1 MKLIRIYQCLCDPTR
16 LRILSLLLRGP
27 LCGCHLQEILGESQ
41 VNISRHL
48 SYLKKRGLVEAQ
60 RHQHWMIYHL
70 PAKRP
75 AELESNLQCLQ
86 DCQSSDPIFKKDL
99 IKFQK
104 VVGTTEAGEVLAAAC
119 CSTSCTKAGTQRL
132 PVS

>member
-60 RHQHWMIYHL
+60 RHQNWMIYSL
-70 PAKRP
+70 SAQRS
-75 AELESNLQCLQ
+75 AELEANLKCLQ
-86 DCQSSDPIFKKDL
+86 DCQTSDPIFKKDL
-99 IKFQK
+99 AKFRK
-104 VVGTTEAGEVLAAAC
+104 VTGSTEAHEVLAAAC
-119 CSTSCTKAGTQRL
+119 CSTPSMTGRSKAAA
-132 PVS
+132 